1 MCGLSVRDSHA
12 CPAAAP
18 QAGAEA
24 EPGVRT
30 WVRTGAPLSPARLP
44 APVASAD
51 RPRPPCRSS
60 RRVARRRR
68 GRGSHRD
75 TPGPRLRPPSVPGPA
90 SAAGPDLTLG
100 LSRAELAL
108 VSPDLR
114 QLRDVPPPGSRGGMG
129 ADWAVGAG
137 RPAACP
143 ECSPKPSRRP
153 PGSGRV
159 PAQGPG
165 SPHGRTSGRNES
177 GRAPHFVCPPR
188 ETLPVAGALQTEPRG
203 TKTPR
208 NAEKAPQTH
217 GPLGRRRPRPRRG
230 ALTTAS
236 GVWQEKG
243 QGL

>member
-30 WVRTGAPLSPARLP
+30 WVCTGAPLSPAP
-44 APVASAD
+44 APRACGLGGSA
-51 RPRPPCRSS
+51 PPALPQLPPS
-60 RRVARRRR
+60 ARRRR

-90 SAAGPDLTLG
+90 SAADQT
-100 LSRAELAL
+100 SRSACLAL
-108 VSPDLR
+108 NLPSSPQICVSSVMSHRPVLEAGR
-114 QLRDVPPPGSRGGMG
+114 APTGPWGQ
-129 ADWAVGAG
+129 AG
-137 RPAACP
+137 RPPARSAHRSPPVGPRAAGGFP
-143 ECSPKPSRRP
+143 HRGLAP
-153 PGSGRV
+153 PT
-159 PAQGPG
+159 A
-165 SPHGRTSGRNES
+165 GRTSGRNES

-217 GPLGRRRPRPRRG
+217 GPLGRR
-230 ALTTAS
+230 
-236 GVWQEKG
+236 
-243 QGL
+243 